1 YALKCMIGECARKYD
16 SGEPAAVDA
25 AMCKLF
31 GIEATRRVSD
41 QALFIHGG
49 MGYEKSLPIERIYRD
64 ARSLWFEEGTPTVQ
78 KLVIGRDVLGKR
90 IRQSGK

>member
-1 YALKCMIGECARKYD
+1 
-16 SGEPAAVDA
+16 
-25 AMCKLF
+25 KLF